1 MTIRILLEPARE
13 MNTITILAESAW
25 GSSWCL
31 DHADQTYYI
40 CPQRATPQEGIII
53 LSKDVN
59 ASYVRWLKF
68 TREEELDRTVSDL
81 HKDSLG
87 GRPQRE
93 FWIEWAASTLEEKE
107 VIFSNLIDLLED
119 D

>member
-1 MTIRILLEPARE
+1 MD
-13 MNTITILAESAW
+13 TITILAESAW
-25 GSSWCL
+25 GSRWCF
-31 DHADQTYYI
+31 DNKDETYHI
-40 CPQRATPQEGIII
+40 LPQWAEPQDGVVI

-59 ASYVRWLKF
+59 TSYARWLKF
-68 TREEELDRTVSDL
+68 IREEELDRTVSDL

-87 GRPQRE
+87 GRPQKE
-93 FWIEWAASTLEEKE
+93 FWIEWEASTLEEKE

>member
-1 MTIRILLEPARE
+1 MDTL
-13 MNTITILAESAW
+13 TILAESAW
-25 GSSWCL
+25 GSRWCL
-31 DHADQTYYI
+31 DHKDQTYYI
-40 CPQRATPQEGIII
+40 CPEGAEPQDGVCIT
-53 LSKDVN
+53 SKDVDT
-59 ASYVRWLKF
+59 SYVRWLKF

-87 GRPQRE
+87 GRPHRE
-93 FWIEWAASTLEEKE
+93 FWIEWEASTLEEKE